1 MSAYAIPEVWAAVH
15 QLATPA
21 GTITFNADTGD
32 AYLHDPANSSGLWL
46 AGARSSMEDR
56 PQAHGEI
63 VHPTLLKGRHLTCSG
78 IILPRDGGFTARNT
92 MMATL
97 GEALV
102 SISDTDGTYT
112 VTVDGTTYS
121 FAVRFELAAP
131 FTGLSIKTYLFGLV
145 AGEATATVT

>member
-1 MSAYAIPEVWAAVH
+1 MSAYAIPEVWAAAH

-21 GTITFNADTGD
+21 GTITFNALTGD
-32 AYLHDPANSSGLWL
+32 AYMHDASNSAGLWL
-46 AGARSSMEDR
+46 AGARASMDDR

-63 VHPTLLKGRHLTCSG
+63 VHPTLLKGRHLTCGG
-78 IILPRDGGFTARNT
+78 IILPRDGGFTARNA
-92 MMATL
+92 MMVTL
-97 GEALV
+97 GNALV
-102 SISDTDGTYT
+102 SILDADGTYS

-121 FAVRFELAAP
+121 FAVRCEIAAP

>member
-1 MSAYAIPEVWAAVH
+1 MSAYAIPEVWAAAH

-46 AGARSSMEDR
+46 APARAAMDDR
-56 PQAHGEI
+56 PQTDGEI
-63 VHPTLLKGRHLTCSG
+63 VHPTLRKGRHLTCSG
-78 IILPRDGGFTARNT
+78 IILPRDGGFTARNA

-97 GEALV
+97 GEALA
-102 SISDTDGTYT
+102 SIDAADGTYS

-121 FAVRFELAAP
+121 FAVRCEITAP